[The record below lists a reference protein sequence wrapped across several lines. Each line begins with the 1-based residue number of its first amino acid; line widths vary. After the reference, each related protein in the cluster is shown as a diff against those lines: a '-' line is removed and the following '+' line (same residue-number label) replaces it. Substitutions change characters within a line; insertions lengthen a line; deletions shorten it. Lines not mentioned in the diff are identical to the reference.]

1 MRFVSRTDKSGAKLE
16 IMFGGQHEQ
25 RPMETVEVD
34 EFIAVKS
41 HRAKG
46 KRLTT
51 YEVAKL
57 TFIEPE
63 VAEDEEYED
72 DEELTDDMLMGDD
85 EPMDDVVAD
94 DDTNAVEP
102 EDREDAPVSGSQ
114 LNLF

>member
-1 MRFVSRTDKSGAKLE
+1 MRFVSMTDKSGAKLTIE
-16 IMFGGQHEQ
+16 FGGQHEQ
-25 RPMETVEVD
+25 RPMETIEVD

-72 DEELTDDMLMGDD
+72 DQELTDDMLLGDD
-85 EPMDDVVAD
+85 EPMDDIVDVD
-94 DDTNAVEP
+94 DNNAVEP
-102 EDREDAPVSGSQ
+102 TEKEDAPVSGSQ